1 MRIRAAIILITEK
14 RLTTAMMAL
23 AMAVELIVFNWT
35 ILVWIFATE
44 RSTSRNRGHG
54 SGPHATLRIGSAWVE
69 F

>member
-1 MRIRAAIILITEK
+1 MRAATILITEK
-14 RLTTAMMAL
+14 RLTAMMAL
-23 AMAVELIVFNWT
+23 AMAVELIMFNWM